1 MLKRIIKTSFFTVGS
16 RGFLS
21 FNNLIIMLF
30 ISRGLGETKLGIYSI
45 SSFLYYLFAFLGSF
59 ELTTYFGKEIAHQR
73 DRLEEIKRLCGEMVT
88 TSLLGLG
95 LSLPVLVFMF
105 IFYHQIDAWLL
116 VISMV
121 SGLIFGF
128 EKNLSGV
135 LLGREKMHFEFISQV
150 VAFVMVAVPV
160 CFYVRE
166 LDIAG
171 VYYLRI
177 AASVVCIGI
186 RSYFAG
192 MVQYLEKKYVS
203 LKSYNWKEIGFFSGS
218 GFAIFVQQHI
228 DLFILSFLISRE
240 VQGAYFL
247 ALRIFLAFTM
257 LAEIT
262 AFALTPFI
270 SRSYRGKDTQGFDIF
285 YARMFY
291 LHMVLGAAAAAAL
304 FFTRDLL
311 AGAFAGKN
319 SPGLTSEFLFY
330 FSFLI
335 FFRSVSYY
343 TGNVLTSTRFQEIW
357 AYIVIATAALMIG
370 LEFVLGKL
378 FSVYG
383 VLCARGVVE
392 LLIFSGFLAAAAK
405 AKKKKK

>member
-1 MLKRIIKTSFFTVGS
+1 
-16 RGFLS
+16 
-21 FNNLIIMLF
+21 MLF
-30 ISRGLGETKLGIYSI
+30 ISRGLGETKLGVYSI

-88 TSLLGLG
+88 TSLLGVG
-95 LSLPVLVFMF
+95 LSIPVLAIMFVF
-105 IFYHQIDAWLL
+105 YRQIDAWLL

-128 EKNLSGV
+128 EKNLSGA
-135 LLGREKMHFEFISQV
+135 LLGREKMHFEFLSQV
-150 VAFVMVAVPV
+150 TAFVMVAVPV
-160 CFYVRE
+160 CFFVRE
-166 LDIAG
+166 LDIVG

-177 AASVVCIGI
+177 AASVVCIVI
-186 RSYFAG
+186 RLFFTG
-192 MVQYLEKKYVS
+192 MVSYLGKKYVS
-203 LKSYNWKEIGFFSGS
+203 LKFYNWKEIGFFSSS
-218 GFAIFVQQHI
+218 GLAIFVQQHI

-257 LAEIT
+257 LPEIT

-291 LHMVLGAAAAAAL
+291 AHVVLGLAAGVIL
-304 FFTRDLL
+304 FFSRDWL
-311 AGAFAGKN
+311 AAAFAGKN
-319 SPGLTSEFLFY
+319 NPGLTSEFLLY
-330 FSFLI
+330 FSILV

-343 TGNVLTSTRFQEIW
+343 TGNVLTSTRFQGIW
-357 AYIVIATAALMIG
+357 AAIVISNAALLIL
-370 LEFVLGKL
+370 LELVLGDL

-383 VLCARGVVE
+383 VVWARGIVE
-392 LLIFSGFLAAAAK
+392 LLIFSAFLIAAAK
-405 AKKKKK
+405 TKSPSARARVL